1 MSYITK
7 KKKNIATLYCNSLI
21 YHSDKNIFNRLIISK
36 FPKYLFFLG
45 FILLETIWFDLISVS
60 RKARFR
66 SRISRGYFTSLVTDN
81 RIIVVTQLIELC
93 RLTRV
98 ITRKTIR
105 NGRAVADK
113 HEMHTRRHRGTRCHF
128 YFNRSTDWNKF
139 S

>member
-1 MSYITK
+1 MLSFQDYSSFCLYITK
-7 KKKNIATLYCNSLI
+7 KKKIYIATRI
-21 YHSDKNIFNRLIISK
+21 HSFKKSNQSI
-36 FPKYLFFLG
+36 
-45 FILLETIWFDLISVS
+45 IWFDLISVS
-60 RKARFR
+60 RKARFH
-66 SRISRGYFTSLVTDN
+66 SQISRGYFTSLVTDN

>member
-1 MSYITK
+1 MR
-7 KKKNIATLYCNSLI
+7 LI
-21 YHSDKNIFNRLIISK
+21 CMNHSDKNA
-36 FPKYLFFLG
+36 KYLFPR
-45 FILLETIWFDLISVS
+45 FILPDEPTIWFDLISVS
-60 RKARFR
+60 RKARFHG
-66 SRISRGYFTSLVTDN
+66 RISRGYFTSLVTDN